1 MLKTKNI
8 FIAFFVLLILSFG
21 VIFYT
26 LTNSYL
32 NFLLLKQYEQKIKSL
47 DDVLKFSLLKH
58 LNSDNIK
65 EFAQDT
71 RADFIILKDDFEIS
85 SVLNADLFLNLK
97 ENTIYN
103 LNSKRILVKNFTY
116 KDYKYMIIVYP
127 RFLNL
132 QNFWLKISISF
143 GLYFMLVFILVFF
156 MGRKL
161 AKSFKKILEFLN
173 FINDSKSVI
182 LEDSIFKELNLLNK
196 KLLKTKEK
204 ILKNTQKNKKQSDKI
219 ALKNTQL
226 ASVISAISHELKNP
240 LSVIELSLEMLKDEN
255 LKDEKLKKELLEKI
269 SRQSLKLNALTHK
282 LNFVFN
288 LNHEALQMQEFDL
301 FALCEKIVQNP
312 GFERVIL
319 RGKSTKVKADE
330 FLIEQVIINLLSN
343 ALKYSQK
350 EVILI
355 AQDQKISVL
364 DFGKGIEEDQLK
376 LITKKFYKINTKSDN
391 SFGLGLFLVKKILSI
406 HKSYLEISSTVSQG
420 SKFSF
425 KLH

>member
-47 DDVLKFSLLKH
+47 DDVLKFSLLKY

-97 ENTIYN
+97 ENTIYD

-301 FALCEKIVQNP
+301 FALCEKIVKNP